1 MKKRIYFWD
10 QRLAKNKNNKKLKI
24 FIVKSIN
31 LPNKKIR
38 KIFTKKKEHKS
49 IKLSKI
55 LTRIFYER
63 SVMYFFINPMRF

>member
-24 FIVKSIN
+24 FIVKSIK

-38 KIFTKKKEHKS
+38 KIFTKKEHKS